1 MNPSQPTLH
10 LQGHRLESIVSN
22 RFAIFLFAFWCPLM
36 FIGGPALG
44 DHYITEFRTLS
55 TAGQMAVIYLF
66 LVIANA
72 PILWGTFVRKPYNP
86 THRK

>member
-1 MNPSQPTLH
+1 MEN
-10 LQGHRLESIVSN
+10 IVSN

-44 DHYITEFRTLS
+44 DHYITEFRALS

-72 PILWGTFVRKPYNP
+72 PILWGTFARKPYNP